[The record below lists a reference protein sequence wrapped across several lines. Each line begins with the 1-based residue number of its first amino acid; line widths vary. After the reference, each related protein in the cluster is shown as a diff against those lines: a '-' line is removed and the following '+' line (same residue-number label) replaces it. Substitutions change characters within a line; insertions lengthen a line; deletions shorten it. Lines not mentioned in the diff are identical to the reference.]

1 MAHLGILKVLEENGI
16 VIDMIAGT
24 SVGAMTG
31 VLYCSG
37 MEPDDNVE
45 RFIEDLRPP
54 WIFRILPNGGYW
66 YLLWKY
72 RRGHFDSMLRKYLKQ
87 SRLEQLTIPVQSVT
101 VDLISGQPIIR
112 SEGDAVHA
120 ITESINLPVLSRPIN
135 RNGQALVDGG
145 IVNNVPA
152 DTLVKNGCNFVI
164 AASVTA
170 NINQE
175 FASNQA
181 TTPTHQMK
189 RASAISTIL
198 RTYVV
203 QNVNMNSVGVAP
215 ADFVIQPDISEFGI
229 TEFTRAD
236 EMAEIGKSTTRELI
250 PKLKELLRS
259 IDAPLFK

>member
-1 MAHLGILKVLEENGI
+1 
-16 VIDMIAGT
+16 MIAGT
-24 SVGAMTG
+24 GVGAVTG
-31 VLYCSG
+31 VLRCSG
-37 MEPDDNVE
+37 REPDDTVQ
-45 RFIEDLRPP
+45 RFIEDLMRS

-72 RRGHFDSMLRKYLKQ
+72 RFGQFDSMLRKYLKD
-87 SRLEQLTIPVQSVT
+87 SRLEQLTIPVKSVT
-101 VDLISGQPIIR
+101 VDLISGQPVIR

-152 DTLVKNGCNFVI
+152 DVLLNSGCNFVI
-164 AASVTA
+164 AASVSA
-170 NINQE
+170 SIRPE
-175 FASNQA
+175 FASNHA
-181 TTPTHQMK
+181 ATPTKKMK
-189 RASAISTIL
+189 HASAISTVL

-215 ADFVIQPDISEFGI
+215 ADFVIQPDISEFKI

-236 EMAEIGKSTTRELI
+236 EMAEIGKATTRELI
-250 PKLKELLRS
+250 PKLSELLCS
-259 IDAPLFK
+259 LDAPLLGTSRGD